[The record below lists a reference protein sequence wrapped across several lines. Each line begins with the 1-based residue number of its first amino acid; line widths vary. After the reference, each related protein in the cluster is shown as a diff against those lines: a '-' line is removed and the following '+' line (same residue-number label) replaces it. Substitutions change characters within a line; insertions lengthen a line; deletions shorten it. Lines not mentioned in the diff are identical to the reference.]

1 MSGNTDFYSKY
12 GKMAAKLSLVFPGL
26 GQFHNKHYIKGMMVI
41 GFFSLVS
48 PSLLFFLTRP
58 GHAINH
64 PLIITLSCLLLLV
77 WLVSIFDAY
86 HTAIEDHRRSAK
98 RYDVQT
104 LINVRGLDARKSD
117 FEETAV
123 TKNLSKSGAC
133 LIMSTQVD
141 QGTRLMLELKGKS
154 RSYARVVWA
163 RETGNRDERLVGVK
177 LQTPLREL

>member
-12 GKMAAKLSLVFPGL
+12 GKISAKLSLVFPGL
-26 GQFHNKHYIKGMMVI
+26 GQLHNKQYFKGMMVI
-41 GFFSLVS
+41 LLFSLVS
-48 PSLLFFLTRP
+48 PSLFFFLTRP
-58 GHAINH
+58 GQHINH
-64 PLIITLSCLLLLV
+64 RLIITLSTLLVIV

-86 HTAIEDHRRSAK
+86 HTAIEDHRRSAR

-104 LINVRGLDARKSD
+104 LINVRGLDAQKSD

-141 QGTRLMLELKGKS
+141 KGTRLSLESKGKS
-154 RSYARVVWA
+154 KSYARVVWA
-163 RETGNRDERLVGVK
+163 KETGNRNERLVGVK
-177 LQTPLREL
+177 LQSPLRDL

>member
-1 MSGNTDFYSKY
+1 MSGKTDFYSKY
-12 GKMAAKLSLVFPGL
+12 GKIAAKLSLAFPGL
-26 GQFHNKHYIKGMMVI
+26 GQLHNKHYFKGMMVI
-41 GFFSLVS
+41 MFFSLVS
-48 PSLLFFLTRP
+48 PSLFFFLTRP
-58 GHAINH
+58 GHDINH
-64 PLIITLSCLLLLV
+64 PLIITLFCLLVIV

-104 LINVRGLDARKSD
+104 LINVRGLDAQKSD

-141 QGTRLMLELKGKS
+141 QGSRLLLEVKGKS

-163 RETGNRDERLVGVK
+163 RETGNRNERLVGVK
-177 LQTPLREL
+177 LQTPLRAL